1 MRHFLSVSARAG
13 HVCCVAT
20 MAVLFGLVQFS
31 SGHAQAQ
38 AAERSASPTKG
49 LISEHIRVPRW
60 LADTVVRAAQTTNTD
75 PTVLLALAD
84 KDSGLLPSRAEA
96 QTSSAQGLFQ
106 FGEGTWLEVLRRY
119 GPKHGYRAE
128 AKAIHVVRGRPV
140 VASSTERERILR
152 LRRDPYLSALM
163 TGEMI
168 TTHRQIRAGKVA
180 RDPAFAELYMA
191 YALSVNGTSRFME
204 LLRDRPSPSE
214 AGSAR
219 RHEPRISS
227 RAADE

>member
-1 MRHFLSVSARAG
+1 MVANSA
-13 HVCCVAT
+13 
-20 MAVLFGLVQFS
+20 
-31 SGHAQAQ
+31 
-38 AAERSASPTKG
+38 
-49 LISEHIRVPRW
+49 
-60 LADTVVRAAQTTNTD
+60 
-75 PTVLLALAD
+75 
-84 KDSGLLPSRAEA
+84 
-96 QTSSAQGLFQ
+96 
-106 FGEGTWLEVLRRY
+106 
-119 GPKHGYRAE
+119 
-128 AKAIHVVRGRPV
+128 
-140 VASSTERERILR
+140 ERERILR

-219 RHEPRISS
+219 RHEPRIVPVPPMSDRGS
-227 RAADE
+227 PVCSGLPGRPFTPVSP